1 LWRKPDEPQELQ
13 CSRFACLRLIEA
25 LLMMDPPQGIMG
37 LRAKALRSV
46 DFQQDGGGI
55 GLHDELGQTEE
66 RMAE

>member
-1 LWRKPDEPQELQ
+1 
-13 CSRFACLRLIEA
+13 LIEA